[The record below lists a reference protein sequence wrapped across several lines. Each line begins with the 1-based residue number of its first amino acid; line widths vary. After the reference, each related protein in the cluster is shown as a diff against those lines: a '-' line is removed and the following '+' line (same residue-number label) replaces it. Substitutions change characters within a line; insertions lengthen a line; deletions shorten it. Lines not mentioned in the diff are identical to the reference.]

1 LNRKI
6 IERLKLI
13 RRTKNVF
20 SIAKFNIMDRVYFTN
35 NGEKIIGTVVRL
47 NQKTVSV
54 DADNGGQ
61 WRIAP
66 DFLTKVIEQ

>member
-1 LNRKI
+1 
-6 IERLKLI
+6 
-13 RRTKNVF
+13 
-20 SIAKFNIMDRVYFTN
+20 MDRVYFTN